1 MQYNFV
7 NAGNRENLFL
17 FIYMVLFIFY
27 FWAIR
32 VFDYFF
38 CRKNKN

>member
-1 MQYNFV
+1 MGHFN
-7 NAGNRENLFL
+7 
-17 FIYMVLFIFY
+17 FY

-38 CRKNKN
+38 VGKIKISFVFKNRVYLHSQILK